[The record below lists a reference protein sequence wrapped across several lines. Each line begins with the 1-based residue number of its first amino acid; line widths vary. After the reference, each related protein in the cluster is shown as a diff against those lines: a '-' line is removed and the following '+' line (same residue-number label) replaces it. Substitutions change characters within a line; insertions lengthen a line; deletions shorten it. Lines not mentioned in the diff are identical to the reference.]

1 MGRRGKEEER
11 VLKSGF
17 FFRAQRSKN
26 LTLLFS
32 LSSSLLNSPFF
43 PKKKTDDYLDLVP
56 ISKKNNY
63 TRVAVSALEKGEER
77 VLEKR
82 KEKSKTKNKKLEEKK
97 NSLFSFFSFISLPS
111 SLLPN
116 FSPTSSQVGLSREA
130 PAIFQAHG
138 AYFLLTSGCTGWA
151 PNAAEVFVAD
161 HPLSQNWTSLG
172 APMSGS
178 TPAAREKTF
187 YSQPAFVV
195 PAPGGPEGA
204 FVYMGDAWNKEDL
217 GNSRYVWLPLWVFP
231 PEKGVVIDEK
241 TGKPVTSVPIPDAAS
256 ALASAAGNATASAVV
271 SVASVETEG
280 EKKERLEK
288 EKADRAK
295 MSADDLVKEAAKER
309 ATALAAAAQHGA
321 SHAVVLQWADAWHP
335 QDLKGSPPNRPK
347 IVDGRV
353 VDVDG

>member
-1 MGRRGKEEER
+1 M
-11 VLKSGF
+11 LSF
-17 FFRAQRSKN
+17 FFASSREA
-26 LTLLFS
+26 S
-32 LSSSLLNSPFF
+32 LVFFSSLDGEGEKKLTFFF
-43 PKKKTDDYLDLVP
+43 PPSPSFSKKK
-56 ISKKNNY
+56 KK
-63 TRVAVSALEKGEER
+63 
-77 VLEKR
+77 
-82 KEKSKTKNKKLEEKK
+82 KK
-97 NSLFSFFSFISLPS
+97 
-111 SLLPN
+111 
-116 FSPTSSQVGLSREA
+116 QVGLSREA

-161 HPLSQNWTSLG
+161 HPLSANWTSLG

-231 PEKGVVIDEK
+231 PEKGTVVDSK
-241 TGKPVTSVPIPDAAS
+241 TGQPATTVPLPGPADAV
-256 ALASAAGNATASAVV
+256 LAAAAAAAAGDATASAVV
-271 SVASVETEG
+271 STASVESADER
-280 EKKERLEK
+280 KERLEK
-288 EKADRAK
+288 ERADRAK
-295 MSADDLVKEAAKER
+295 MSADDRAKEAARER

-321 SHAVVLQWADAWHP
+321 THAVVLQWADSWHP
-335 QDLKGSPPNRPK
+335 QDLKGDPPRRPR

-353 VDVDG
+353 VDVDS

>member
-1 MGRRGKEEER
+1 M
-11 VLKSGF
+11 
-17 FFRAQRSKN
+17 
-26 LTLLFS
+26 
-32 LSSSLLNSPFF
+32 
-43 PKKKTDDYLDLVP
+43 VP

-63 TRVAVSALEKGEER
+63 TRVAVSALERKKKR
-77 VLEKR
+77 VLEE
-82 KEKSKTKNKKLEEKK
+82 KEEQVGGEKNSNKK
-97 NSLFSFFSFISLPS
+97 NSLFLSFLSSFLS
-111 SLLPN
+111 SL
-116 FSPTSSQVGLSREA
+116 FSPLLHPTSLAQVGLSREA

-231 PEKGVVIDEK
+231 PEKGIVIDEK
-241 TGKPVTSVPIPDAAS
+241 TGKPVTSVPIPDAS
-256 ALASAAGNATASAVV
+256 SVASAAGDATATAVV
-271 SVASVETEG
+271 AVASVETEG
-280 EKKERLEK
+280 EKKERLDK

-321 SHAVVLQWADAWHP
+321 SHAVVLQWADSWHP

>member
-1 MGRRGKEEER
+1 MVVFLRPER
-11 VLKSGF
+11 KINS
-17 FFRAQRSKN
+17 
-26 LTLLFS
+26 LFLS
-32 LSSSLLNSPFF
+32 LSILSSSLF
-43 PKKKTDDYLDLVP
+43 
-56 ISKKNNY
+56 
-63 TRVAVSALEKGEER
+63 
-77 VLEKR
+77 
-82 KEKSKTKNKKLEEKK
+82 
-97 NSLFSFFSFISLPS
+97 
-111 SLLPN
+111 
-116 FSPTSSQVGLSREA
+116 QVGLSREA

-231 PEKGVVIDEK
+231 PEKGTVVDSA
-241 TGKPVTSVPIPDAAS
+241 TGKPLTTVPIPGAAD
-256 ALASAAGNATASAVV
+256 ALASAADATASAVV
-271 SVASVETEG
+271 STASVPVDSDS
-280 EKKERLEK
+280 EKKERLER
-288 EKADRAK
+288 ETAERAK
-295 MSADDLVKEAAKER
+295 MSADDKAKEAAKER

-321 SHAVVLQWADAWHP
+321 SHAVVLQWADSWHP
-335 QDLKGSPPNRPK
+335 QDLKGSPPKRPK
-347 IVDGRV
+347 MAEGRV
-353 VDVDG
+353 VDVDN

>member
-1 MGRRGKEEER
+1 M
-11 VLKSGF
+11 L
-17 FFRAQRSKN
+17 
-26 LTLLFS
+26 
-32 LSSSLLNSPFF
+32 
-43 PKKKTDDYLDLVP
+43 P
-56 ISKKNNY
+56 ISKSNNY
-63 TRVAVSALEKGEER
+63 TRVAVSLETVLCFLFFLLLLERPVWFFFPLSTEKG
-77 VLEKR
+77 
-82 KEKSKTKNKKLEEKK
+82 KK
-97 NSLFSFFSFISLPS
+97 NTLFFSPPLILFPKKKKKKK
-111 SLLPN
+111 
-116 FSPTSSQVGLSREA
+116 QVGLSREA

-161 HPLSQNWTSLG
+161 HPLSANWTSLG

-231 PEKGVVIDEK
+231 PEKGTVVDSK
-241 TGKPVTSVPIPDAAS
+241 TGQPATTVPLPGPADAV
-256 ALASAAGNATASAVV
+256 LAAAAAAAAGDATASAVV
-271 SVASVETEG
+271 STASVESADER
-280 EKKERLEK
+280 KERLEK
-288 EKADRAK
+288 ERADRAK
-295 MSADDLVKEAAKER
+295 MSADDRAKEAARER

-321 SHAVVLQWADAWHP
+321 THAVVLQWADSWHP
-335 QDLKGSPPNRPK
+335 QDLKGDPPRRPR

-353 VDVDG
+353 VDVDS